1 MVTRAVADKRVVET
15 AGSCTGI
22 VLVRVVAAAGSN
34 CAAIQRFDS
43 TGNDAV
49 GSFVRSFLNPDR
61 VRRVMLVFGLIDGYL
76 GLILVF
82 AAMQLPLAL
91 WIMKTYFDTIP
102 HDYEEAALV
111 DGATLFQ
118 RIRHVIAPLALPG
131 LGAAGIFAF
140 ISAWGDFLMPLI
152 LLSSS
157 ELQMLPL
164 GLFRAFLRV
173 HVTGDD
179 CSAVASGFSAR
190 LGSVVDFPQWQA
202 HTMNYFKRT
211 SWQVQL
217 LLLPCVLLIGALVV
231 YPAIYSIYLSLT
243 NASLVGA
250 AATNPRFVGMRNY
263 MRLFADGGFWNSL
276 VVTFWFVL
284 GSAVIGQFVLGLV
297 SAVLLCRPL
306 RFKNLFNSIILLP
319 NAVPEVV
326 AGYLWISMLAGGGHS
341 TLNRLLGCLGI
352 PSVRWL
358 EQFPLAMII
367 VANTWRGIASAMILM
382 MAGLSS
388 VPPEI
393 YEAARI
399 DGASPRQI
407 FRSITLPLIMPNIFL
422 YMLVSTVTTIS
433 IFGFI
438 YALTRGGPG
447 NATEIIGIYIY
458 NQSFT
463 AFQLGYGS
471 AVAVVT
477 LAISMAI
484 GLVYVRV
491 LRVKV

>member
-1 MVTRAVADKRVVET
+1 MTTSPK
-15 AGSCTGI
+15 G
-22 VLVRVVAAAGSN
+22 
-34 CAAIQRFDS
+34 
-43 TGNDAV
+43 
-49 GSFVRSFLNPDR
+49 
-61 VRRVMLVFGLIDGYL
+61 
-76 GLILVF
+76 
-82 AAMQLPLAL
+82 
-91 WIMKTYFDTIP
+91 K
-102 HDYEEAALV
+102 
-111 DGATLFQ
+111 
-118 RIRHVIAPLALPG
+118 
-131 LGAAGIFAF
+131 
-140 ISAWGDFLMPLI
+140 
-152 LLSSS
+152 
-157 ELQMLPL
+157 
-164 GLFRAFLRV
+164 
-173 HVTGDD
+173 
-179 CSAVASGFSAR
+179 
-190 LGSVVDFPQWQA
+190 
-202 HTMNYFKRT
+202 

-217 LLLPCVLLIGALVV
+217 LLLPCVFLIGALVV

-250 AATNPRFVGMRNY
+250 AATNPRFVGPRNY

-297 SAVLLCRPL
+297 SAVLLRRPL
-306 RFKNLFNSIILLP
+306 RLKNLFNSIILLP

-326 AGYLWISMLAGGGHS
+326 AGYLWISMLAGGEDS

-399 DGASPRQI
+399 DGASSRQI
-407 FRSITLPLIMPNIFL
+407 FRFITLPLIMPTIFL

>member
-1 MVTRAVADKRVVET
+1 MPLWSD
-15 AGSCTGI
+15 
-22 VLVRVVAAAGSN
+22 VAA
-34 CAAIQRFDS
+34 
-43 TGNDAV
+43 T
-49 GSFVRSFLNPDR
+49 
-61 VRRVMLVFGLIDGYL
+61 
-76 GLILVF
+76 
-82 AAMQLPLAL
+82 
-91 WIMKTYFDTIP
+91 
-102 HDYEEAALV
+102 H
-111 DGATLFQ
+111 
-118 RIRHVIAPLALPG
+118 
-131 LGAAGIFAF
+131 
-140 ISAWGDFLMPLI
+140 
-152 LLSSS
+152 
-157 ELQMLPL
+157 
-164 GLFRAFLRV
+164 
-173 HVTGDD
+173 
-179 CSAVASGFSAR
+179 
-190 LGSVVDFPQWQA
+190 
-202 HTMNYFKRT
+202 
-211 SWQVQL
+211 
-217 LLLPCVLLIGALVV
+217 
-231 YPAIYSIYLSLT
+231 
-243 NASLVGA
+243 
-250 AATNPRFVGMRNY
+250 PRFVGERNY
-263 MRLFADGGFWNSL
+263 VRLFADGGFWNSL

-284 GSAVIGQFVLGLV
+284 GSAVIGQFVLGLA
-297 SAVLLCRPL
+297 SAILLRRPL

-326 AGYLWISMLAGGGHS
+326 AGYLWISMLAGGEHS
-341 TLNRLLGCLGI
+341 TLNRLLGGL
-352 PSVRWL
+352 SVRWL
-358 EQFPLAMII
+358 EQLPLAMII

-422 YMLVSTVTTIS
+422 YMLVSTVSTIS

-477 LAISMAI
+477 LVISMVI

-491 LRVKV
+491 LKVKV